1 MSKVLVFGAGG
12 RAGRAAVEEG
22 RGRGHEVTAV
32 VRDPSR
38 YAELAGLIA
47 GDVTLVDD
55 VERLSKG
62 YDEVIAA
69 VYDGGS
75 ADFFTKAAES
85 LVEGLTNTGV
95 RRLVWVGLASIL
107 PTESGPL
114 LMDTPSYPQE
124 YRAFYLEHAPA
135 AEVFAASSLDWASI
149 APAGDF
155 NHASPSRTGSY
166 RVIPAD
172 AASLISYA
180 DLAIALLDEVDQ
192 PRHHRTKLGVGTQG
206 SAGAQAVETVQE

>member
-22 RGRGHEVTAV
+22 RRRGHEVTAV

-38 YAELAGLIA
+38 YAELADLVP
-47 GDVTLVDD
+47 GDVTSADD

-62 YDEVIAA
+62 HDAVIAA
-69 VYDGGS
+69 VYDGES

-85 LVEGLTNTGV
+85 LVKGMTNAGV
-95 RRLVWVGLASIL
+95 RRLLWVGLASIL
-107 PTESGPL
+107 PTESGAL
-114 LMDTPSYPQE
+114 LMDTPSYPQK
-124 YRAFYLEHAPA
+124 YRAFYLAHAA
-135 AEVFAASSLDWASI
+135 ATDSFAASSLDWLSI

-166 RVIPAD
+166 RVIPGD

-180 DLAIALLDEVDQ
+180 DLAIALLDELDQ
-192 PRHHRTKLGVGTQG
+192 PRHHRTKLGVGG
-206 SAGAQAVETVQE
+206 

>member
-12 RAGRAAVEEG
+12 RAGRAAVEEA
-22 RGRGHEVTAV
+22 RRRGHEVTAV

-38 YAELAGLIA
+38 YAELAGLVA
-47 GDVTLVDD
+47 GDVTSADD

-62 YDEVIAA
+62 HDAVIAA
-69 VYDGGS
+69 VYDGDS
-75 ADFFTKAAES
+75 TDFFTKAAES
-85 LVEGLTNTGV
+85 LVKGIANAGV
-95 RRLVWVGLASIL
+95 PRLIWVGLASIL

-114 LMDTPSYPQE
+114 LMDTTSYPQE
-124 YRAFYLEHAPA
+124 YRAFYLAHAA
-135 AEVFAASSLDWASI
+135 AADVFAASPLDWVSI

-166 RVIPAD
+166 RVIPGD

-180 DLAIALLDEVDQ
+180 DLAIALIDEIDE
-192 PRHHRTKLGVGTQG
+192 PRHHRSKLGVGG
-206 SAGAQAVETVQE
+206 